1 MDKKIV
7 LLVVA
12 VALIAA
18 CQSQD
23 EIDYN
28 SKTNA
33 AATEAA
39 VRRIKR
45 LEDEAEQSGQNCLK
59 RGGVLVRSAWDSRIL
74 ECK

>member
-1 MDKKIV
+1 VYKILFV
-7 LLVVA
+7 IA
-12 VALIAA
+12 VAALVSA

-28 SKTNA
+28 SKTNT

-59 RGGVLVRSAWDSRIL
+59 RGGVIVRSAWDSRIL